1 MGYLSFTLIMNPP
14 AHCRCEE
21 HNEHRWDINPFIFRW
36 LYTDIEVSLL
46 ACLIRL
52 CADGAWVCVCARM
65 WRPGHAWQ
73 QQMTTYPSLALGP
86 EITMSSGLAP
96 AGPKPGK
103 GKSRRCSMHRRVQF
117 IDRYEADGWNVT
129 AFSIPRP
136 MLKGVEGSLKVFWEI
151 PEKYDKKNPSTSFL
165 IVNWRD
171 PYIFL
176 PPCLI
181 SSLSFCLSIRMWLLV
196 SDLYWENSKLPQED
210 TVLCWAV
217 AVGGLKNERVRKKNR
232 SDCKRLWASHPA

>member
-86 EITMSSGLAP
+86 EITMNSGLAP

-151 PEKYDKKNPSTSFL
+151 PEKYDKKKSL
-165 IVNWRD
+165 
-171 PYIFL
+171 Y
-176 PPCLI
+176 LI
-181 SSLSFCLSIRMWLLV
+181 SNRKLERSLHFSTPLLNLISFILPLYQNVAFGLWLILREQQATTGRHSVVLSSCCGWAEKRESKKKKQKWL
-196 SDLYWENSKLPQED
+196 
-210 TVLCWAV
+210 
-217 AVGGLKNERVRKKNR
+217 
-232 SDCKRLWASHPA
+232 